1 MKQGVKLL
9 IVVGLAFVAA
19 FAGAKAYRWQQA
31 NQRIIAEY
39 AGYTAGDFT
48 LQGIDGDVSLH
59 DFKGR
64 VVLIYFGY
72 TYCPDV
78 CPTSLALMGEA
89 MRRLEGEANV
99 KGLMISVDPERDT
112 PEKLQE
118 YTRFFHPEMTGLTS
132 TPPRILEVA
141 TRYNAY
147 YKKVERENQDYL
159 VDHTSRTYL
168 IDQEGNLAGVLR
180 HATPPDEIVARV
192 RKLL

>member
-9 IVVGLAFVAA
+9 IVIGLAFVAA
-19 FAGAKAYRWQQA
+19 FAGAKAYRWQQQ

-72 TYCPDV
+72 SFCPDV

-89 MRRLEGEANV
+89 MRLLEGEADV
-99 KGLMISVDPERDT
+99 KGLLISVDPERDT
-112 PEKLQE
+112 PEKLEE
-118 YTRFFHPEMTGLTS
+118 YAKFFHPEMSGLTAS
-132 TPPRILEVA
+132 PPRILEVS

-147 YKKVERENQDYL
+147 YKKVEREGQDYL

-168 IDQEGNLAGVLR
+168 IDQEGKLAGVFR
-180 HATPPDEIVARV
+180 HATPPEEIVERV
-192 RKLL
+192 SGVL